1 MNYSLGNMV
10 SEAGV
15 IGRPPITKIAFMGD
29 SITEYVGITLNDY
42 EYNGYASWVYALTG
56 CSFDLIPS
64 ATKLSFATGGFTTTQ
79 IGATWL
85 TPAIASD
92 ADCIF
97 VLEGTN
103 DSATQTSQQT
113 ADRILTHWLA
123 IKAAGKTPIGSS
135 IWPVVGNATKS
146 AWIVATNAILRSH
159 ALANNIKFCDW
170 TGEIENVPNSNTG
183 VSNTTWL
190 PDNIHPGLAGAV
202 KMGQFAARF
211 LRQKTRLLFDPYL
224 NKVALSRNPQFA
236 GSSGQ
241 ANNFLAPFIPAGAT
255 LNSKTLIADPVTGGN
270 WWQLDINQGTAPAI
284 NTSSIQHD
292 FLTAPDLAG
301 ETVIGM
307 GELEIV
313 SGQFAFARGIASYT
327 AGTTTRR
334 THIVNVNAA
343 TTGEL
348 TPADGLIRF
357 RTRPMTI
364 PSLVTYYTMSM
375 GFSGTGVLRLRRCG
389 LYRA

>member
-10 SEAGV
+10 SKANGA
-15 IGRPPITKIAFMGD
+15 GRPSINKMAFMGD
-29 SITEYVGITLNDY
+29 SITEYVGTTLNDY
-42 EYNGYASWVYALTG
+42 EFNGYASWVYALTG
-56 CSFDLIPS
+56 CSFDFIPS
-64 ATKLSFATGGFTTTQ
+64 ATKLSFASGGFTTTQ

-92 ADCIF
+92 ADSIF

-159 ALANNIKFCDW
+159 AAANGIKFCDW
-170 TGEIENVPNSNTG
+170 TGEIENVPDSNTG

-190 PDNIHPGLAGAV
+190 PDNVHPGLAGAI

-211 LRQKTRLLFDPYL
+211 LRQKARLTFDPYL
-224 NKVALSRNPQFA
+224 GKVALSRNPQFA
-236 GSSGQ
+236 GSAGQ
-241 ANNFLAPFIPAGAT
+241 PNDFNVPFVPTGAT
-255 LNSKTLIADPVTGGN
+255 LNSKTLVADPVTGGN
-270 WWQLDINQGTAPAI
+270 WWQLDINQGTAPLI
-284 NTSSIQHD
+284 NTSSIQHN
-292 FLTAPDLAG
+292 FLAAPDLTG
-301 ETVIGM
+301 ETVIGIV
-307 GELEIV
+307 EIEV
-313 SGQFAFARGIASYT
+313 LSGQLAFARGIASYT
-327 AGTTTRR
+327 MGTTTRR
-334 THIVNVNAA
+334 THINNVSTS
-343 TTGEL
+343 TTGVL
-348 TPADGLIRF
+348 TSADGLIRF
-357 RTRPMTI
+357 RTRPMTF
-364 PSLVTYYTMSM
+364 PSLVTYYTMSTQ
-375 GFSGTGVLRLRRCG
+375 FSGTAVVRIRRCG

>member
-1 MNYSLGNMV
+1 MQYVLGNMLGG
-10 SEAGV
+10 ANGT
-15 IGRPPITKIAFMGD
+15 GRPSINKMAFMGD
-29 SITEYVGITLNDY
+29 SITEYVGTTLNDY
-42 EYNGYASWVYALTG
+42 ESNGYASWVYALTG
-56 CSFDLIPS
+56 CSFDFIPS

-92 ADCIF
+92 ADSIF

-159 ALANNIKFCDW
+159 ASANGIKFCDW

-190 PDNIHPGLAGAV
+190 PDNVHPGLAGAI

-211 LRQKTRLLFDPYL
+211 LRQKARLTFDPYAG
-224 NKVALSRNPQFA
+224 KVALSRNPQFA
-236 GSSGQ
+236 GSAGQ
-241 ANNFLAPFIPAGAT
+241 ANDFNAPFIPTGAT
-255 LNSKTLIADPVTGGN
+255 LNSKTLVADPVTGGN
-270 WWQLDINQGTAPAI
+270 WWQLDINQGTAPLSS
-284 NTSSIQHD
+284 TSSIQHN
-292 FLTAPDLAG
+292 FSAAPDLTG

-307 GELEIV
+307 GEIEVL
-313 SGQFAFARGIASYT
+313 SGELAFARAIASYT
-327 AGTTTRR
+327 VGTTTRR
-334 THIVNVNAA
+334 THIVNASTS
-343 TTGEL
+343 TTGVL
-348 TPADGLIRF
+348 TSADGLIRF

-364 PSLVTYYTMSM
+364 PSLVTYYTLSCQ
-375 GFSGTGVLRLRRCG
+375 FSGTAVVRIRRCG